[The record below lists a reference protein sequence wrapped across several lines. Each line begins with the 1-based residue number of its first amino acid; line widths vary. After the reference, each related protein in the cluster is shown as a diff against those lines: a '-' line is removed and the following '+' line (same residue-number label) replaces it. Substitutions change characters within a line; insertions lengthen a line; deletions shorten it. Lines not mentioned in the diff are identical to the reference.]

1 MSEAPVVFSSGYES
15 LRRLLGDRLDA
26 DFTAKLKAQGVDLS
40 ALNPAYPYETWV
52 QSLELT
58 MAKLW
63 PGVPRAEATYNLGRE
78 MFDSFGHTLL
88 GKALLQMLRV
98 LGPNRG
104 LQRMTRNLRTSNNY
118 SDTKLTQKG
127 PTAWELWINLVAF
140 PHYYRGL
147 VECGLQHSGAK
158 NVQVEILTHTPNGAA
173 VLLIAWT

>member
-1 MSEAPVVFSSGYES
+1 MNRVLFLALVALTVCACKQNEVQKIAPTLAVDALGVEFGPVRVDTTKDLTLNFSAANG
-15 LRRLLGDRLDA
+15 A
-26 DFTAKLKAQGVDLS
+26 DVQ
-40 ALNPAYPYETWV
+40 LNEV
-52 QSLELT
+52 S
-58 MAKLW
+58 
-63 PGVPRAEATYNLGRE
+63 LGRA

-88 GKALLQMLRV
+88 GKALLMVRV
-98 LGPNRG
+98 LGPNRE

-158 NVQVEILTHTPNGAA
+158 NVQVEILSHTPNGAA